1 MKNAL
6 LFTGLLFIIG
16 MTSCKKEYTCTCTS
30 SGSETTETFAVMSKK
45 DAKEAC
51 KEDEDAWKALGVS
64 DATCEVSKAK

>member
-1 MKNAL
+1 MKKVL
-6 LFTGLLFIIG
+6 LFSGVLFAFG
-16 MTSCKKEYTCTCTS
+16 VTSCKKEYNCTCTS
-30 SGSETTETFAVMSKK
+30 SGSEVTETFAEMSKK